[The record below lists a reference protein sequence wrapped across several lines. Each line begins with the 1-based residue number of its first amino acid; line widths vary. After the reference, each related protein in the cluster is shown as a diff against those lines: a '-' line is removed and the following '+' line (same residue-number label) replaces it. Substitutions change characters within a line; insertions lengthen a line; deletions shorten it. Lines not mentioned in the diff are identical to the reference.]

1 MSEQAVSSS
10 KLALDLEG
18 SIVEVLF
25 GLVMVSRRVD
35 NPQNPEPMNPTSTM
49 SKMKRH
55 IFGIILPALLAVAPL
70 QAQPVTGTNSDTTA
84 IRVEMQQMKQEY
96 DQRMQSL
103 EQRLQQL
110 ETAAHST
117 NPPTQTATVAN
128 TNPPPTLDERYQT
141 FAKQQF
147 GQDTGSRDWVMA
159 QDQSQPLKER
169 AQQVLNDFVDVTGY
183 FRAGYG
189 RDDKGGPQPAFQAPG
204 AFAKYRLGNE
214 AEDYGELAIG
224 KNWYAPSLFS
234 PDTRV
239 RPDGTP
245 TGPIARTQ
253 IRLAFYN
260 PFPSSGSTS
269 GFQVSLPEAWAEV
282 GNVFAAQPSLKFWG
296 GNRFYHRQD
305 ITINDFFYYNMSG
318 AGGGFEDLELPVGKL
333 ALAWIGNGQQSGI
346 YSSDIAALPDPN
358 NLAGFSK
365 QSFVLS
371 LYDVPAPLGK
381 VEFGVVGALENSGLD
396 AAGQQAPNSGGVAF
410 TVLHTHEHFI
420 SEDGYNKFSLQFGT
434 GAAKTFTSGYETV
447 TFTNGTFIVPD
458 EPASWRFRVT
468 ESFVTQPWAH
478 LSISPALVYQYSDYH
493 NFQGNVQWLSG
504 GVRPIYHFNKYFSLA
519 FEGGADYV
527 NDSGTAQSGV
537 LGKLTLAPQVSLGDR
552 FFSRPVI
559 RAFVT
564 YAIWSDDFKGQIGG
578 NDYVNDTSGLT
589 WGIQMESWW

>member
-1 MSEQAVSSS
+1 MNSTSSNS
-10 KLALDLEG
+10 KLNV
-18 SIVEVLF
+18 S
-25 GLVMVSRRVD
+25 LVG
-35 NPQNPEPMNPTSTM
+35 
-49 SKMKRH
+49 
-55 IFGIILPALLAVAPL
+55 IFLPALLAATSL
-70 QAQPVTGTNSDTTA
+70 QAQSVAGTNSDTEA
-84 IRVEMQQMKQEY
+84 IRAEMQQMKQEY
-96 DQRMQSL
+96 DQRIRSL
-103 EQRLQQL
+103 EKQLQQL
-110 ETAAHST
+110 EART
-117 NPPTQTATVAN
+117 PPTNATAGVATVAG
-128 TNPPPTLDERYQT
+128 TNAQPTLDERYQA

-147 GQDTGSRDWVMA
+147 SQDTVSREWAMS
-159 QDQSQPLKER
+159 QEQNQPLKER
-169 AQQVLNDFVDVTGY
+169 VQQVLNDFVDITGY

-214 AEDYGELAIG
+214 AEDYGELAFG
-224 KNWYAPSLFS
+224 KNWYVPGLFS
-234 PDTRV
+234 PDAPV

-260 PFPSSGSTS
+260 PFPSSGSTG
-269 GFQVSLPEAWAEV
+269 GFTTSLPEAWAEI
-282 GNVFAAQPSLKFWG
+282 GNVFATQPSLKFWG
-296 GNRFYHRQD
+296 GERFYRRQD
-305 ITINDFFYYNMSG
+305 IYINDFFFYNMSG
-318 AGGGFEDLELPVGKL
+318 AGGGFEDLELPLGKV

-346 YSSDIAALPDPN
+346 YSSDITALPDPN

-371 LYDVPAPLGK
+371 LYDVPAPLG
-381 VEFGVVGALENSGLD
+381 VLEFGVVGAMENSGLD
-396 AAGQQAPNSGGVAF
+396 SAGQQAPNSGGVAF
-410 TVLHTHEHFI
+410 TVLHTHEHFLT
-420 SEDGYNKFSLQFGT
+420 EDGFNKFSLQFGT

-447 TFTNGTFIVPD
+447 TLTNGTFIVPD

-478 LSISPALVYQYSDYH
+478 LSFSPALVYQYTDYH

-504 GVRPIYHFNKYFSLA
+504 GLRPIYHFNEFFSLA

-527 NDSGTAQSGV
+527 NDSGTGQNGV

-564 YAIWSDDFKGQIGG
+564 YAVWSDSFRGQIGG

>member
-1 MSEQAVSSS
+1 MNSNSFLS
-10 KLALDLEG
+10 KLKW
-18 SIVEVLF
+18 SPV
-25 GLVMVSRRVD
+25 GLV
-35 NPQNPEPMNPTSTM
+35 
-49 SKMKRH
+49 
-55 IFGIILPALLAVAPL
+55 LLATLTAASLRAQSVA
-70 QAQPVTGTNSDTTA
+70 GTNSETEA
-84 IRVEMQQMKQEY
+84 IRTEMQQMKQDY

-103 EQRLQQL
+103 EKELQQL
-110 ETAAHST
+110 EART
-117 NPPTQTATVAN
+117 PPTNAPTQAAAVAD
-128 TNPPPTLDERYQT
+128 TNSPPTLEERYQA

-147 GQDTGSRDWVMA
+147 GQDTESRDWAMA
-159 QDQSQPLKER
+159 QEQSRPLQER
-169 AQQVLNDFVDVTGY
+169 MQQVLNDFVDITGY

-189 RDDKGGPQPAFQAPG
+189 RDDKGGPQPAFMAPG

-214 AEDYGELAIG
+214 AEDYGELALG
-224 KNWYAPSLFS
+224 KNWYVPGLFS
-234 PDTRV
+234 PDAPV

-260 PFPSSGSTS
+260 PFPSSGSTA
-269 GFQVSLPEAWAEV
+269 GFNTSLPEAWAEI
-282 GNVFAAQPSLKFWG
+282 GNVFASQPSLKFWG
-296 GNRFYHRQD
+296 GERFYRRQD
-305 ITINDFFYYNMSG
+305 IYINDFYFYNMSG
-318 AGGGFEDLELPVGKL
+318 AGGGFEDLELPFGKV

-346 YSSDIAALPDPN
+346 YSSDITALPDPN

-371 LYDVPAPLGK
+371 LYDVAVPLGK
-381 VEFGVVGALENSGLD
+381 VEFGMVGALENSGLD
-396 AAGQQAPNSGGVAF
+396 SLGQQAPNSGGVAV
-410 TVLHTHEHFI
+410 TALHTHEHFLT
-420 SEDGYNKFSLQFGT
+420 EDGYNKFSLQFGT
-434 GAAKTFTSGYETV
+434 GAAKTFTSGYET
-447 TFTNGTFIVPD
+447 TTLTNGTFIVPD

-527 NDSGTAQSGV
+527 NDSGTGQNGV
-537 LGKLTLAPQVSLGDR
+537 LYKLTLAPQVSLGDR

-564 YAIWSDDFKGQIGG
+564 YAAWSDSFKGQVGG
-578 NDYVNDTSGLT
+578 NDYVNDTSGVT

>member
-1 MSEQAVSSS
+1 
-10 KLALDLEG
+10 
-18 SIVEVLF
+18 
-25 GLVMVSRRVD
+25 
-35 NPQNPEPMNPTSTM
+35 
-49 SKMKRH
+49 
-55 IFGIILPALLAVAPL
+55 
-70 QAQPVTGTNSDTTA
+70 
-84 IRVEMQQMKQEY
+84 MQQMKQDY

-103 EQRLQQL
+103 ENQLQQL
-110 ETAAHST
+110 EAKTPST
-117 NPPTQTATVAN
+117 NAPARAAAVAN
-128 TNPPPTLDERYQT
+128 TNAQPTIDERYAA

-147 GQDTGSRDWVMA
+147 GQDTESSDWAMA
-159 QDQSQPLKER
+159 QEQSRPLNER
-169 AQQVLNDFVDVTGY
+169 MQQVLNDFVDITGY

-189 RDDKGGPQPAFQAPG
+189 RDDKGGPQPAFMAPG

-214 AEDYGELAIG
+214 AEDYGELALG
-224 KNWYAPSLFS
+224 KNWYVPGLFS
-234 PDTRV
+234 PDAPF

-253 IRLAFYN
+253 FRLGFYN
-260 PFPSSGSTS
+260 PFPSSGSTA
-269 GFQVSLPEAWAEV
+269 GFSTSLPEAWAEI
-282 GNVFAAQPSLKFWG
+282 GNVFASQPSLKIWG
-296 GNRFYHRQD
+296 GQRFYRRQD
-305 ITINDFFYYNMSG
+305 IYINDFFVYNMSG
-318 AGGGFEDLELPVGKL
+318 AGGGFEDLELPFGKV

-346 YSSDIAALPDPN
+346 YSSDITALPDPD

-381 VEFGVVGALENSGLD
+381 LEFGLVGALENSGLD
-396 AAGQQAPNSGGVAF
+396 SAGLQAPNSGGFAVTA
-410 TVLHTHEHFI
+410 LHTHEHFLT
-420 SEDGYNKFSLQFGT
+420 EDGYNKFSLQFGT
-434 GAAKTFTSGYETV
+434 GAAKTFTSGYETATITTATV
-447 TFTNGTFIVPD
+447 TNGTFIVPD

-527 NDSGTAQSGV
+527 NDSGTAQNGV
-537 LGKLTLAPQVSLGDR
+537 LYKLTLAPQVSLGDR

-564 YAIWSDDFKGQIGG
+564 YAAWSDSFRGQVGG
-578 NDYVNDTSGLT
+578 NDYVNDTSGVT